1 MRRIIPFVVGLVL
14 CALALS
20 PSISLA
26 ATWPNFKRGD
36 SGTDVYTIQHLLVAH
51 SLSLDVDGKF
61 GPATEG
67 AVKSFQAANGLEQDG
82 VVGSNTWG
90 KLIIVVK
97 SGSKGEAVKGAQRQ
111 LNKYGY
117 NLAVDGSFGPATDG
131 ATRDFQSKRGLA
143 VDGSIG
149 PNTWHALV
157 SGGGG
162 GGGTRAELAA
172 QIRDSS
178 RVSLLTVQV
187 SGVRDNANA
196 YQNIVDT
203 AAGGQAKRSSY
214 GNAPGGSVY
223 LDTRM
228 LQGMVKLAGSYT
240 YRVTSIA
247 GGSHSPTSRHY
258 DGVAFDVDIINGQE
272 VSSSN
277 RHYRAFMQSCRA
289 LGADQVFGPGD
300 SGHSSHV
307 HCAWPR

>member
-1 MRRIIPFVVGLVL
+1 MRRIIPFAVGLVL
-14 CALALS
+14 CAFILS
-20 PSISLA
+20 PSISMA
-26 ATWPNFKRGD
+26 ATWPNFERGAT
-36 SGTDVYTIQHLLVAH
+36 GTDVYTIQHLLIAH
-51 SLSLDVDGKF
+51 SLSVEVDGKF
-61 GPATEG
+61 GPATES

-90 KLIIVVK
+90 KLIITVK

-196 YQNIVDT
+196 RQNIVDT
-203 AAGGQAKRSSY
+203 AAGGRPSA
-214 GNAPGGSVY
+214 AA
-223 LDTRM
+223 
-228 LQGMVKLAGSYT
+228 MVTL
-240 YRVTSIA
+240 
-247 GGSHSPTSRHY
+247 P
-258 DGVAFDVDIINGQE
+258 VA
-272 VSSSN
+272 VSTLI
-277 RHYRAFMQSCRA
+277 HAC
-289 LGADQVFGPGD
+289 
-300 SGHSSHV
+300 
-307 HCAWPR
+307 CKEW